1 MNTIQNDSIVPE
13 AEARRIVAGRD
24 DLLIELHGKSQ
35 IEDRDLALQRC
46 RDIELPAEEDAA
58 EPTSGGR
65 RFVRRRFVIEH
76 EPIEIRGCHG
86 RQTIVTYSVATIRR
100 RTAVETRRAAERIN
114 QPACGFALKGAGD
127 S

>member
-1 MNTIQNDSIVPE
+1 MNTIQNDSIVTE
-13 AEARRIVAGRD
+13 AQAKRLVAGRD

-46 RDIELPAEEDAA
+46 ADLPPPPEGEE
-58 EPTSGGR
+58 SGG
-65 RFVRRRFVIEH
+65 RRFVIEH
-76 EPIEIRGCHG
+76 EPIEIDGCYG
-86 RQTIVTYSVATIRR
+86 RQTIVTYSVATIRK
-100 RTAVETRRAAERIN
+100 RTAVETRRAAEGIN